1 VAWWQP
7 PGDSAAARPDKAIC
21 VSITDLNAMKISLLG
36 IPWDENSSHLRGAAA
51 APAAIRRALNVP
63 SSNLS
68 CENGLDFSALD
79 LRDGGDLPATLSGQA
94 MFEEIEQAVGAE
106 LDQQRRVISLGG
118 DHAITYPILRA
129 YARRYPDLSILH
141 IDAHSDL
148 YDNFEGNRL
157 SHASPFARIM
167 EEGLV
172 KRLVQVGIRTMT
184 GHLREQVERFG
195 VEVFEMRDWRDDQHL
210 DFDSPVYLSVDLDGL
225 DPAFAPGVSH
235 PEPGGLSTR
244 QALSLIQQ
252 SNGTIVGAD
261 IVEYNPSLDPT
272 GITGMVAAKLLKEI
286 AARMSDA

>member
-1 VAWWQP
+1 
-7 PGDSAAARPDKAIC
+7 
-21 VSITDLNAMKISLLG
+21 MKLSLLG
-36 IPWDENSSHLRGAAA
+36 IPWDENSSHLRGAAGAPPLIRQAVGA
-51 APAAIRRALNVP
+51 A

-68 CENGLDFSALD
+68 CENGLEYNALD
-79 LRDGGDLPATLSGQA
+79 LVDLGDLPSDLTGMA
-94 MFEEIEQAVGAE
+94 MFEQIEATVGAAR
-106 LDQQRRVISLGG
+106 DQHRRVISLGG

-129 YARRYPDLSILH
+129 YAKRYPDLSILH

-148 YDNFEGNRL
+148 YDDYAGNRL
-157 SHASPFARIM
+157 SHASPFARIL
-167 EEGLV
+167 EEGLA

-184 GHLREQVERFG
+184 RHLREQVERFG
-195 VEVFEMRDWRDDQHL
+195 VEVFEMKDWRDDQYL

-261 IVEYNPSLDPT
+261 IVEYNPTLDPT
-272 GITGMVAAKLLKEI
+272 GITAMVAAKLLKEI
-286 AARMSDA
+286 AARMSDVY

>member
-1 VAWWQP
+1 
-7 PGDSAAARPDKAIC
+7 
-21 VSITDLNAMKISLLG
+21 MKLSLLG
-36 IPWDENSSHLRGAAA
+36 IPWDENSSHLRGAAGAPPLIRQAVGA
-51 APAAIRRALNVP
+51 A

-68 CENGLDFSALD
+68 CENGLEYNALD
-79 LRDGGDLPATLSGQA
+79 LVDLGDLPSDLTGMA
-94 MFEEIEQAVGAE
+94 MFEQIEATVGAAR
-106 LDQQRRVISLGG
+106 DQHRRGISLGG

-129 YARRYPDLSILH
+129 YAKRYPDLSILH

-148 YDNFEGNRL
+148 YDDYAGNRL
-157 SHASPFARIM
+157 SHASPFARIL
-167 EEGLV
+167 EEGLA

-184 GHLREQVERFG
+184 RHLREQVERFG
-195 VEVFEMRDWRDDQHL
+195 VEVFEMKDWRDDQYL

-261 IVEYNPSLDPT
+261 IVEYNPTLDPT
-272 GITGMVAAKLLKEI
+272 GITAMVAAKLLKEI
-286 AARMSDA
+286 AARMSDVY

>member
-1 VAWWQP
+1 
-7 PGDSAAARPDKAIC
+7 
-21 VSITDLNAMKISLLG
+21 MKISLLG

-68 CENGLDFSALD
+68 CENGLEFSALD

-167 EEGLV
+167 
-172 KRLVQVGIRTMT
+172 
-184 GHLREQVERFG
+184 
-195 VEVFEMRDWRDDQHL
+195 
-210 DFDSPVYLSVDLDGL
+210 
-225 DPAFAPGVSH
+225 
-235 PEPGGLSTR
+235 
-244 QALSLIQQ
+244 
-252 SNGTIVGAD
+252 
-261 IVEYNPSLDPT
+261 
-272 GITGMVAAKLLKEI
+272 
-286 AARMSDA
+286 

>member
-1 VAWWQP
+1 
-7 PGDSAAARPDKAIC
+7 
-21 VSITDLNAMKISLLG
+21 MKLSLLG
-36 IPWDENSSHLRGAAA
+36 SPWDENSSHLRGAAGAPPLIRQAVGA
-51 APAAIRRALNVP
+51 A

-68 CENGLDFSALD
+68 CENGLEYNALD
-79 LRDGGDLPATLSGQA
+79 LVDLGDLPSDLTGMA
-94 MFEEIEQAVGAE
+94 MFEQIEATVGAA
-106 LDQQRRVISLGG
+106 LDQHRRVISLGG

-129 YARRYPDLSILH
+129 YAKRYPDLSILH

-148 YDNFEGNRL
+148 YDDYAGNRL
-157 SHASPFARIM
+157 SHASPFARIL
-167 EEGLV
+167 EEGLA

-184 GHLREQVERFG
+184 RHLREQVERFG
-195 VEVFEMRDWRDDQHL
+195 VEVFEMKDWRDDQYL

-261 IVEYNPSLDPT
+261 IVEYNPTLDPT
-272 GITGMVAAKLLKEI
+272 GITAMVAAKLLKEI
-286 AARMSDA
+286 AARMSDVY

>member
-1 VAWWQP
+1 
-7 PGDSAAARPDKAIC
+7 
-21 VSITDLNAMKISLLG
+21 MKLSLLG
-36 IPWDENSSHLRGAAA
+36 IPWDENSSHRRGSAA
-51 APAAIRRALNVP
+51 APEAIRVALKAP

-68 CENGLDFSALD
+68 CENGLEFDELD
-79 LRDGGDLPATLSGQA
+79 LRDCGDLPADLSGEA
-94 MFEEIEQAVGAE
+94 MVKRIEEAVGAE

-118 DHAITYPILRA
+118 DHAVTYPILRA
-129 YARRYPDLSILH
+129 FARRYPDLSILH
-141 IDAHSDL
+141 LDAHSDL

-184 GHLREQVERFG
+184 RHLREQVERFG
-195 VEVFEMRDWRDDQHL
+195 VEVFEMKDWRDDHYL
-210 DFDSPVYLSVDLDGL
+210 DFDSPVYLSVDLDGI
-225 DPAFAPGVSH
+225 DPAFAPGVAH

-272 GITGMVAAKLLKEI
+272 GITGMVAAKLVKEI
-286 AARMSDA
+286 ASRMVTTDI

>member
-1 VAWWQP
+1 M
-7 PGDSAAARPDKAIC
+7 R
-21 VSITDLNAMKISLLG
+21 LSLVG

-51 APAAIRRALNVP
+51 APTAIRNALNVP

-68 CENGLDFSALD
+68 CENGLEFGELD
-79 LRDGGDLPATLSGQA
+79 LRDCGDLAAGLSGMA
-94 MFEEIEQAVGAE
+94 MVEQIEQVVGAE
-106 LDQQRRVISLGG
+106 LDQHRRVIALGG

-141 IDAHSDL
+141 LDAHSDL

-184 GHLREQVERFG
+184 RHLREQVERFG
-195 VEVFEMRDWRDDQHL
+195 VEVFEMKDWRDDQYL

-286 AARMSDA
+286 AARMSVDE

>member
-1 VAWWQP
+1 
-7 PGDSAAARPDKAIC
+7 
-21 VSITDLNAMKISLLG
+21 MKLSLLG
-36 IPWDENSSHLRGAAA
+36 IPWDENSSHLRGAAGAPPLIRQAVGA
-51 APAAIRRALNVP
+51 A

-68 CENGLDFSALD
+68 CENGLEYNALD
-79 LRDGGDLPATLSGQA
+79 LVDLGDLPSDLTGMA
-94 MFEEIEQAVGAE
+94 MFEQIEATVGAA
-106 LDQQRRVISLGG
+106 LDQHRRVISLGG

-129 YARRYPDLSILH
+129 YAKRYPDLSILH

-148 YDNFEGNRL
+148 YDDYAGNRL
-157 SHASPFARIM
+157 SHASPFARIL
-167 EEGLV
+167 EEGLA

-184 GHLREQVERFG
+184 RHLREQVERFG
-195 VEVFEMRDWRDDQHL
+195 VEVFEMKDWRDDQYL

-261 IVEYNPSLDPT
+261 IVEYNPTLDPT
-272 GITGMVAAKLLKEI
+272 GITAMVAAKLLKEI
-286 AARMSDA
+286 AARMSDVY

>member
-1 VAWWQP
+1 
-7 PGDSAAARPDKAIC
+7 
-21 VSITDLNAMKISLLG
+21 MKLSLLG
-36 IPWDENSSHLRGAAA
+36 IPWDENSSHLRGAAGAPPLIRQAVGA
-51 APAAIRRALNVP
+51 A

-68 CENGLDFSALD
+68 CENGLEYNALD
-79 LRDGGDLPATLSGQA
+79 LVDLGDLPSDLTGMA
-94 MFEEIEQAVGAE
+94 MFEQIEATVGTA
-106 LDQQRRVISLGG
+106 LDQHRRVISLGG

-129 YARRYPDLSILH
+129 YAKRYPDLSILH

-148 YDNFEGNRL
+148 YDDYAGNRL
-157 SHASPFARIM
+157 SHASPFARIL
-167 EEGLV
+167 EEGLA

-184 GHLREQVERFG
+184 RHLREQVERFG
-195 VEVFEMRDWRDDQHL
+195 VEVFEMKDWRDDQYL

-261 IVEYNPSLDPT
+261 IVEYNPTLDPT
-272 GITGMVAAKLLKEI
+272 GITAMVAAKLLKEI
-286 AARMSDA
+286 AARMSDVY

>member
-1 VAWWQP
+1 
-7 PGDSAAARPDKAIC
+7 
-21 VSITDLNAMKISLLG
+21 MKISLLG

-68 CENGLDFSALD
+68 CENGLEFSALD

>member
-1 VAWWQP
+1 
-7 PGDSAAARPDKAIC
+7 
-21 VSITDLNAMKISLLG
+21 MKLSLLG
-36 IPWDENSSHLRGAAA
+36 IPWDENSSHLRGAAGAPPLIRQAVGA
-51 APAAIRRALNVP
+51 A

-68 CENGLDFSALD
+68 CENGLEYNALD
-79 LRDGGDLPATLSGQA
+79 LVDLGDLPSDLTGIA
-94 MFEEIEQAVGAE
+94 MFEQIEATVGAA
-106 LDQQRRVISLGG
+106 LDQHRRVISLGG

-129 YARRYPDLSILH
+129 YAKRYPDLSILH

-148 YDNFEGNRL
+148 YDDYAGNRL
-157 SHASPFARIM
+157 SHASPFARIL
-167 EEGLV
+167 EEGLA

-184 GHLREQVERFG
+184 RHLREQVERFG
-195 VEVFEMRDWRDDQHL
+195 VEVFEMKDWRDDQYL

-261 IVEYNPSLDPT
+261 IVEYNPTLDPT
-272 GITGMVAAKLLKEI
+272 GITAMVAAKLLKEI
-286 AARMSDA
+286 AARMSDVY

>member
-1 VAWWQP
+1 
-7 PGDSAAARPDKAIC
+7 
-21 VSITDLNAMKISLLG
+21 MKLSLLG

-51 APAAIRRALNVP
+51 APAAIRSALHVA

-94 MFEEIEQAVGAE
+94 MVEQIEQAVGAE
-106 LDQQRRVISLGG
+106 LDQHRRVIALGG
-118 DHAITYPILRA
+118 DHAVTYPILRA

-184 GHLREQVERFG
+184 RHLREQVERFG
-195 VEVFEMRDWRDDQHL
+195 VEVFEMRDWRDDQYL

-286 AARMSDA
+286 AARMSDE

>member
-1 VAWWQP
+1 
-7 PGDSAAARPDKAIC
+7 
-21 VSITDLNAMKISLLG
+21 MKLSLLG
-36 IPWDENSSHLRGAAA
+36 IPWDENSSHLRGAAGAPPLIRQAVGA
-51 APAAIRRALNVP
+51 A

-68 CENGLDFSALD
+68 CENGLEYNALD
-79 LRDGGDLPATLSGQA
+79 LVDLGDLPSDLTGMA
-94 MFEEIEQAVGAE
+94 MFEQIEATVGAA
-106 LDQQRRVISLGG
+106 LDQHRRVISLGG

-129 YARRYPDLSILH
+129 YAKRYPDLSILH

-148 YDNFEGNRL
+148 YDDYAGNRF
-157 SHASPFARIM
+157 SHASPFARIL
-167 EEGLV
+167 EEGLA

-184 GHLREQVERFG
+184 RHLREQVERFG
-195 VEVFEMRDWRDDQHL
+195 VEVFEMKDWRDDQYL

-261 IVEYNPSLDPT
+261 IVEYNPTLDPT
-272 GITGMVAAKLLKEI
+272 GITAMVAAKLLKEI
-286 AARMSDA
+286 AARMSDVY

>member
-1 VAWWQP
+1 MF
-7 PGDSAAARPDKAIC
+7 
-21 VSITDLNAMKISLLG
+21 DL
-36 IPWDENSSHLRGAAA
+36 
-51 APAAIRRALNVP
+51 
-63 SSNLS
+63 
-68 CENGLDFSALD
+68 
-79 LRDGGDLPATLSGQA
+79 
-94 MFEEIEQAVGAE
+94 IEKTVGAE
-106 LDQQRRVISLGG
+106 LDQQRRVVSLGG
-118 DHAITYPILRA
+118 DHAVTYPILRA

-148 YDNFEGNRL
+148 YDDFEGNRW

-184 GHLREQVERFG
+184 SHLREQVERFG
-195 VEVFEMRDWRDDQHL
+195 VEVFEMKDWRDDQHL
-210 DFDSPVYLSVDLDGL
+210 DFDSPIYLSFDLDGL

-261 IVEYNPSLDPT
+261 IVEYNPTLDPS
-272 GITGMVAAKLLKEI
+272 GITALVAAKLLKEI
-286 AARMSDA
+286 AARMCGTE